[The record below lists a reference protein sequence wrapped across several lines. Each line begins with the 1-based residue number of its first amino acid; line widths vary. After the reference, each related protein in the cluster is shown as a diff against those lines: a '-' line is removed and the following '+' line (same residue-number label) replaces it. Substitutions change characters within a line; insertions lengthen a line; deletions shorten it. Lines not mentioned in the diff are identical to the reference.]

1 MRPAKQRNII
11 HQVHAASAGTK
22 NM

>member
-1 MRPAKQRNII
+1 MRPAKLRNII
-11 HQVHAASAGTK
+11 HQVYAASAGTK